1 MATKS
6 NLMGLGLPAPLAN
19 RMADAP
25 DGTAIYATATGSSQG
40 SAYQIPGA
48 QAFTVVTATGTG
60 QYLSLPSF
68 GGDNGALVGDN
79 YIILNMMTTASVV
92 VCAPLS
98 TAGSASAIIITGSSS
113 TAGSTGTSVSVNRAA
128 VFYAITSSTWFGMLS

>member
-6 NLMGLGLPAPLAN
+6 NLMGLGLPAALAN

-25 DGTAIYATATGSSQG
+25 DGTAIYATAVGVTQG

-48 QAFTVVTATGTG
+48 QGLTVVNATNSGSSV
-60 QYLSLPSF
+60 SLPSF

-79 YIILNMMTTASVV
+79 YVILNLIATASLTVF
-92 VCAPLS
+92 APLS
-98 TAGSASAIIITGSSS
+98 TAGSASAIIISGSSS

-128 VFYAITSSTWFGMLS
+128 VFYAITSSTWFGMIS